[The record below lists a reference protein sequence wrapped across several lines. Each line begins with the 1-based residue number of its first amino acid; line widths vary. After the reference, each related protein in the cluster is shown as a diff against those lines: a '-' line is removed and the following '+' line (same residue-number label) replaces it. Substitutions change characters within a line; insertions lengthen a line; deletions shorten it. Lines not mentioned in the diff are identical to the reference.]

1 MQALDFSAGRLA
13 QDLSRQCQRK
23 VAMTWL
29 SSILLTVTP
38 WFGSPPIFE
47 SAMLSGLNK
56 RFRLKAAVALAA
68 LYAFCVLAPHTAL
81 ALANAAHCLTEP
93 HGAAHVHQ
101 EQAATKS
108 HVHAD
113 GMAHAHPDT
122 GTPQKDSDADGK
134 SHSGNCC
141 GLFCVTALAHE
152 PALALFVPPAA
163 LLVGLGEFYQ
173 LAGRGPDRIN
183 RPPIG

>member
-1 MQALDFSAGRLA
+1 MQAPDFSAGRFA

-23 VAMTWL
+23 VAMTWP
-29 SSILLTVTP
+29 SSILPIVTP
-38 WFGSPPIFE
+38 WFGSPPILE

-81 ALANAAHCLTEP
+81 ALADAAHCLTEP

-101 EQAATKS
+101 QHATKS
-108 HVHAD
+108 HVYAD
-113 GMAHAHPDT
+113 GVAHAHPDT

-141 GLFCVTALAHE
+141 GLFCVTAMAHE
-152 PALALFVPPAA
+152 PALALFASPTT
-163 LLVGLGEFYQ
+163 LLVGPGEFYQ